1 MELNA
6 KCAARRRAIVLV
18 DALAYIALL
27 GVVLILASEVFDKG
41 MRESTAFQ
49 RNVAD
54 IERALKAGERWRAD
68 VRAATG
74 QIEVRESRMVIPQ
87 NSGPIIYEMGTNQ
100 VTRLAGNHRSEVFL
114 KGIKEAKVIMERR
127 GRATGWRWEL
137 ELEHRRKEARVR
149 PMFTFMAAPGGAR

>member
-1 MELNA
+1 MEFNA
-6 KCAARRRAIVLV
+6 KCAANRRGIVLV

-27 GVVLILASEVFDKG
+27 GLVLILASEVFDKG

-74 QIEVRESRMVIPQ
+74 AIEVREDRMIIPQ
-87 NSGPIIYEMGTNQ
+87 KSGSIIYEMGTNQ
-100 VTRLAGNHRSEVFL
+100 VMRLAGDDRTEVFL
-114 KGIKEAKVIMERR
+114 KGIKDTKVIMERR

-137 ELEHRRKEARVR
+137 ELEHRRKEARLR
-149 PMFTFMAAPGGAR
+149 PMFTFMAAAGGTR